1 MMEENVSS
9 KLIGMDSQSQELLV
23 RKKINLQAL
32 SDLLI
37 HHQACLST
45 PKQGRHQT
53 DWLKG
58 DFSPFHLHSLQILLL
73 EIPSIILPVTPSI
86 NKRHL
91 WCWSAGRQLDA
102 VVRGEQEHHD
112 DCENSVWDDGAPD
125 LGERGVSGRH
135 LGASLA
141 VVQVYTVGKELFQ
154 EKPEFLVTI
163 PVLGMIDNTL
173 GITEA
178 GVNAQQMNAYI
189 NTTTADK
196 GCCSVLIN
204 VNICLS
210 RRICEFSV
218 HWIVS

>member
-1 MMEENVSS
+1 M
-9 KLIGMDSQSQELLV
+9 
-23 RKKINLQAL
+23 
-32 SDLLI
+32 
-37 HHQACLST
+37 
-45 PKQGRHQT
+45 
-53 DWLKG
+53 
-58 DFSPFHLHSLQILLL
+58 
-73 EIPSIILPVTPSI
+73 
-86 NKRHL
+86 
-91 WCWSAGRQLDA
+91 
-102 VVRGEQEHHD
+102 
-112 DCENSVWDDGAPD
+112 
-125 LGERGVSGRH
+125 SGRH

-210 RRICEFSV
+210 RRI
-218 HWIVS
+218 